1 MYKVIKTDNTIFSS
15 EDYQNDKFLFNIFQ
29 KKINNPNAHIMSD
42 EENYI
47 ITNESEERAPWI
59 YTKDNFDKT
68 KLKEIEELIKM
79 YLVKDKMTFT
89 CKKEL
94 YNALVEDGFEL
105 IDKTDYFEVG
115 FMKCDEL
122 VEPKQNDGW
131 LDKAKP
137 EEKELIASYIFTFED
152 FMDESVSNFKTTPL
166 AEVKQQCLERAQE
179 ELNNENFY
187 VLRNSNG
194 KIVCMGHYQLAKDG
208 TGKSGLI
215 YTPNEERGKGYAAK
229 LVYELTKKIMSSG
242 YIPVL
247 YTDQNYPN
255 SNKAYANVG
264 YVNRGTLINF
274 SCDKKLLINNSKG
287 SNIK

>member
-1 MYKVIKTDNTIFSS
+1 MYKKIETNSEIFKS
-15 EDYQNDKFLFNIFQ
+15 DFYQNDKFLFNIFQ
-29 KKINNPNAHIMSD
+29 KKINDPNAHIMSD

-59 YTKDNFDKT
+59 YTKDGFDKS
-68 KLKEIEELIKM
+68 KLKEIEELIRM

-94 YNALVEDGFEL
+94 YDALLEDKFEI
-105 IDKTDYFEVG
+105 IDQDDYFEMG
-115 FMKCDEL
+115 FMRCDKL
-122 VEPKQNDGW
+122 LEPKENDGW
-131 LDKAKP
+131 LDRVRPDEKA
-137 EEKELIASYIFTFED
+137 LIASFIFTFENT
-152 FMDESVSNFKTTPL
+152 MDDSVSNFKNTSL
-166 AEVKQQCLERAQE
+166 VEAKQQCLERADE

-215 YTPNEERGKGYAAK
+215 YTPDEERGKGYAAK
-229 LVYELTKKIMSSG
+229 LVYELTKKIIGAG

-264 YVNRGTLINF
+264 YVNQGTLINF
-274 SCDKKLLINNSKG
+274 SCNRKLIKKDRKEMNH
-287 SNIK
+287 

>member
-1 MYKVIKTDNTIFSS
+1 
-15 EDYQNDKFLFNIFQ
+15 
-29 KKINNPNAHIMSD
+29 
-42 EENYI
+42 
-47 ITNESEERAPWI
+47 
-59 YTKDNFDKT
+59 
-68 KLKEIEELIKM
+68 
-79 YLVKDKMTFT
+79 
-89 CKKEL
+89 
-94 YNALVEDGFEL
+94 
-105 IDKTDYFEVG
+105 
-115 FMKCDEL
+115 
-122 VEPKQNDGW
+122 
-131 LDKAKP
+131 
-137 EEKELIASYIFTFED
+137 
-152 FMDESVSNFKTTPL
+152 MDESVSNFKTTPL